1 MSRKK
6 MQKDLFEAEREQRY
20 LEATTKSKPGR
31 VGGEGHGLLPFVMQP
46 DEEAASVTG
55 RAGLP
60 LVVEAFR
67 GYRGDDLVRKHL
79 RLKKR
84 QRGYSEVEM
93 LEDFLLLLA
102 SGGEHLEDFTV
113 LGEDEGLFR
122 LLDRTAPSP
131 DAARNFLLAFHDEKL
146 LKAAQEAAEGAG
158 ERSYVPEENVALRG
172 LGGINAELVRR
183 IADPELGT
191 SATLDHDATV
201 IDSHKQEAKAHYKGG
216 RGYQPVAVLWA
227 EQDMVV
233 ADELRDGNVPAGKD
247 NLRLIQ
253 RAFQSLPEWV
263 RERNLRS
270 DSACYE
276 EKVLKWLANPEREEG
291 LCGHIGFTISA
302 DMSKELHVSCHAVLD
317 SKSLMEP
324 DAPFWQM
331 LDDTR
336 GNETAEWSEVE
347 FSPGDWPKSAE
358 PLRYLVIRF
367 LKRQGGLFA
376 TGEPYKYLAIVTNRE
391 GRGDQIIRWH
401 WQKAGTI
408 EHLHDETKNSLGAG
422 VMPCAEFGANAAWY
436 RLNMLTYNVLVALK
450 RRVLPPQQQT
460 VKAKRLRF
468 LVFDLAARIT
478 SHART
483 LYSHVKAATLQ
494 RLTLF
499 ETRRWIKRLRR
510 EIAHKPRGPIPV

>member
-6 MQKDLFEAEREQRY
+6 MQKDLFVAEREQRY
-20 LEATTKSKPGR
+20 LEATTKSKPGS
-31 VGGEGHGLLPFVMQP
+31 VGGEGRGLLPFVMQP

-79 RLKKR
+79 KLKKR

-146 LKAAQEAAEGAG
+146 LKAAKEAADDAG

-172 LGGINAELVRR
+172 LGEINAELVRR

-227 EQDMVV
+227 EQDLVV
-233 ADELRDGNVPAGKD
+233 ADEFRDGNVPAGKD

-263 RERNLRS
+263 HERNLRS

-302 DMSKELHVSCHAVLD
+302 DLSKELYVSCHAVLD

-324 DAPFWQM
+324 DAPFWHM

-336 GNETAEWSEVE
+336 ANETAE
-347 FSPGDWPKSAE
+347 
-358 PLRYLVIRF
+358 
-367 LKRQGGLFA
+367 
-376 TGEPYKYLAIVTNRE
+376 
-391 GRGDQIIRWH
+391 
-401 WQKAGTI
+401 
-408 EHLHDETKNSLGAG
+408 
-422 VMPCAEFGANAAWY
+422 
-436 RLNMLTYNVLVALK
+436 
-450 RRVLPPQQQT
+450 
-460 VKAKRLRF
+460 
-468 LVFDLAARIT
+468 
-478 SHART
+478 
-483 LYSHVKAATLQ
+483 
-494 RLTLF
+494 
-499 ETRRWIKRLRR
+499 
-510 EIAHKPRGPIPV
+510 